1 MKRIIK
7 EGLIGIAITVGA
19 TGFFLGAQLLN
30 NYANYGTFIF
40 S

>member
-7 EGLIGIAITVGA
+7 EGLIGIAITVGIA
-19 TGFFLGAQLLN
+19 GFFLGAQLLS
-30 NYANYGTFIF
+30 NYVNYGTFIF